1 MSAQKSRPRG
11 AISALLGLISFSA
24 LAGLLVAVAVTPA
37 LAVTSMAANS
47 TISIFDNL
55 PEYITIDQQP
65 QQNQIYANDGD
76 KKRLIATVYSQNR
89 EEIKWEQLPQVLKD
103 ATLAAEDLRFYEHGG
118 IDLQGIARAAVINLS
133 TGDLQ
138 GASTL
143 TQQLV
148 KNICIMKAVKEYG
161 EDDQLEA
168 QRAEIKVC
176 QESSF
181 DRKLKEMKY
190 AIGLEKNYSKD
201 EVMLAYLNISGF
213 GGNTY
218 GIQAAA
224 QRYFNTDAG
233 NVTIAQAAA
242 LLAIVQQPGARS
254 LDNPEH
260 YAANQVRRDHIIN
273 VMGDEGMIT
282 EDERAEALATAVDD
296 KFVTL
301 ATPKNGCI
309 AASTY
314 AKQFC
319 DYVVHSVK
327 DLEALGANATERRA
341 AWKNGGYKLYTT
353 LDMKLQKKAQDTV
366 REYTPA
372 DEDKLKLGGSAIG
385 VGVGTGKILF
395 MAQNKKFDDTAKG
408 GGRTA
413 TAINFNTDFDYGGSS
428 GFQVG
433 STYKVFTLLN
443 WLDSGRGLSEVVSAT
458 AKTWQQSVFEDSCK
472 EGGYV
477 GTWPLRND
485 SPTAGAITVRTATAL
500 SVNGAFATM
509 ASQLDQCKTKEMAEA
524 LGVHTAIK
532 VDLPYTDVIDNQLQ
546 TNPSAILGT
555 NDIAPLTVAAAYAGI
570 ANHGVFCDP
579 IAVNLVVNA
588 NGQKLGGQDASCRQ
602 AITEEVAAAA
612 ADALQTAANGY
623 AGNPRD
629 GTEIMGKT
637 GTTNDSKQTWVT
649 LASTK
654 VAMTIWVGNI
664 SGTYPIRL
672 YSNSRGDAG
681 GNIRH
686 LIANQIMRSVDNAY
700 GGGSFDDPPQ
710 RLLTGTGVT
719 VGDYI
724 GTTPEVARSAIEG
737 AKLDYS
743 NEGTVASELP
753 AGQVAKQTPSAGTVA
768 ALGSTVKVW
777 LSDGSMSKLPDVSGN
792 DFGTAQASLQG
803 AGFSDVRERC
813 LALGDG
819 DPATIGTVASSYPAA
834 GEAVT
839 RSRPIYLDVVKQ
851 SC

>member
-11 AISALLGLISFSA
+11 VFGAFLGLISFSA

-65 QQNQIYANDGD
+65 QQNQIYANEGK

-89 EEIKWEQLPQVLKD
+89 EEIKWEQLPEVLKD

-133 TGDLQ
+133 SGDLQ

-148 KNICIMKAVKEYG
+148 KNICVMKAVKEYG
-161 EDDQLEA
+161 EDDQLQA
-168 QRAEIKVC
+168 QKDAIAIC

-201 EVMLAYLNISGF
+201 EVLLAYLNISGF

-224 QRYFNTDAG
+224 QRYFDVDAAD
-233 NVTIAQAAA
+233 VTVAQAAA

-260 YAANQVRRDHIIN
+260 FADNQIRRDHIIN

-282 EDERAEALATAVDD
+282 EEQRAEALATPVDD

-301 ATPKNGCI
+301 VPPKNGCI
-309 AASTY
+309 AASAY

-319 DYVVHSVK
+319 DYVVHSIK
-327 DLEALGANATERRA
+327 DLEALGANAAERKA

-366 REYTPA
+366 RKYAPA
-372 DEDKLKLGGSAIG
+372 DETKLKLGGSAVG

-408 GGRTA
+408 GGKTA

-443 WLDSGRGLSEVVSAT
+443 WLDSGRGLNEVVNASART
-458 AKTWQQSVFEDSCK
+458 LQQSTFTDSCN
-472 EGGYV
+472 GPYV

-485 SPTAGAITVRTATAL
+485 SPTPSAITVRTATAL

-509 ASQLDQCKTKEMAEA
+509 ASELDLCKTKEIAEA
-524 LGVHTAIK
+524 LGLHTAIK
-532 VDLPYTDVIDNQLQ
+532 VDLPYTKNFIDNQLQ
-546 TNPSAILGT
+546 TNPSSILGT
-555 NDIAPLTVAAAYAGI
+555 NDIAPLAVAVAYAGI
-570 ANHGVFCDP
+570 ANHGVVCDP

-588 NGQKLGGQDASCRQ
+588 QGEKLDGQDSNCRQ
-602 AITEEVAAAA
+602 AISEDVAAAA

-637 GTTNDSKQTWVT
+637 GTTNESKQTWVT

-672 YSNSRGDAG
+672 YGNSHGAG
-681 GNIRH
+681 GNLRH
-686 LIANQIMRSVDNAY
+686 LIANDIMRSVDSRF

-724 GTTPEVARSAIEG
+724 GTTPEVAKSAIEG
-737 AKLDYS
+737 AKLEYS
-743 NEGTVASELP
+743 KEGEVGSDLP
-753 AGQVAKQTPSAGTVA
+753 AGQVAKQTPSAGSTA
-768 ALGSTVKVW
+768 ALGSTVKIW
-777 LSDGSMSKLPDVSGN
+777 LSDGSKSKLPDVSGN
-792 DFGTAQASLQG
+792 DYGTASASLQG

-813 LALGDG
+813 IELGDG
-819 DPATIGTVASSYPAA
+819 NPDTVGIVASTYPAA
-834 GEAVT
+834 GEVVSRT
-839 RSRPIYLDVVKQ
+839 RPIYLDVVQ
-851 SC
+851 PAC